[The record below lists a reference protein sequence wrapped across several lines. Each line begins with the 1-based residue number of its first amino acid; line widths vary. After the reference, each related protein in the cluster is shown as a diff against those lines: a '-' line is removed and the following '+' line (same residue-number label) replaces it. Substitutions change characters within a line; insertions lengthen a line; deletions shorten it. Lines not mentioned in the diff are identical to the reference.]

1 MKLLLLALM
10 ELLILGKG
18 LVPFESCDPLVFLID
33 LEALK
38 ILIDFA
44 LLELE
49 INTDLGELLLLQ
61 C

>member
-18 LVPFESCDPLVFLID
+18 LVPLESCNTLVFLID

-38 ILIDFA
+38 ILIDFNFF
-44 LLELE
+44 ELE
-49 INTDLGELLLLQ
+49 VNTDLGEFLLF
-61 C
+61 

>member
-1 MKLLLLALM
+1 MQLLLLALM
-10 ELLILGKG
+10 ELLILGKC
-18 LVPFESCDPLVFLID
+18 LVPFESCDTLVFLID

-49 INTDLGELLLLQ
+49 VNTDLGELLLLQ
-61 C
+61 G